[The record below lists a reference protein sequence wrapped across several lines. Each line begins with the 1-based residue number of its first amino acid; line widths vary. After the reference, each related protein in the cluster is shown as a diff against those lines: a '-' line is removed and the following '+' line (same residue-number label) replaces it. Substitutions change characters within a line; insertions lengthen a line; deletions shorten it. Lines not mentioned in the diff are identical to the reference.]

1 MHPALAAQW
10 SAGAGSPSAINDLLD
25 DFGTL
30 LDTEWRLLLTL
41 GTVLV
46 APPHPRTPAVAVA
59 VAVAV
64 GSSGADPAQVS
75 MMYGV
80 MSIIVIWSSRG
91 PVHWCFRSSL
101 GL

>member
-46 APPHPRTPAVAVA
+46 AHPHPRTPAVAVA
-59 VAVAV
+59 VAV
-64 GSSGADPAQVS
+64 GSSGVDPAQVS

>member
-1 MHPALAAQW
+1 MHPSLAAQW

-46 APPHPRTPAVAVA
+46 PHPHPRTPAPALALAVAVA
-59 VAVAV
+59 VAVA
-64 GSSGADPAQVS
+64 AALALTL
-75 MMYGV
+75 
-80 MSIIVIWSSRG
+80 R
-91 PVHWCFRSSL
+91 R
-101 GL
+101 

>member
-46 APPHPRTPAVAVA
+46 AHPHPRTPAV
-59 VAVAV
+59 
-64 GSSGADPAQVS
+64 P
-75 MMYGV
+75 
-80 MSIIVIWSSRG
+80 
-91 PVHWCFRSSL
+91 
-101 GL
+101 

>member
-1 MHPALAAQW
+1 MYHVESAAALIMA
-10 SAGAGSPSAINDLLD
+10 
-25 DFGTL
+25 
-30 LDTEWRLLLTL
+30 TEWRLLLTL

-46 APPHPRTPAVAVA
+46 AHLHPRTPAVAVA

-64 GSSGADPAQVS
+64 GSSGVDPAQVS